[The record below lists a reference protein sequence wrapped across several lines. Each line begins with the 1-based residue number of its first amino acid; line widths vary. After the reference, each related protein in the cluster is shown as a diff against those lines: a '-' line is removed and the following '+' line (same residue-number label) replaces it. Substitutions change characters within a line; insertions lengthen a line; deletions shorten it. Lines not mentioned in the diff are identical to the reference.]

1 MSRKKQKQYN
11 DDNFNPFA
19 PQREDMIDHTKKLL
33 FTWIFMAA
41 GAVTGFVLGVQ
52 SGNIAVSTLFATV
65 MGIALGSAL
74 DSRFPREDKKKPVDY
89 TKKK

>member
-1 MSRKKQKQYN
+1 MSRKSRKQYI
-11 DDNFNPFA
+11 DDHFNPFA
-19 PQREDMIDHTKKLL
+19 PQQEDTIDHTKKLL

-41 GAVTGFVLGVQ
+41 GGVTGLILGFQ
-52 SGNIAVSTLFATV
+52 TGNVAVCTLFSTV

-74 DSRFPREDKKKPVDY
+74 DSRFPREEKRKPVDY